1 MVMVTGDKEPG
12 MSSSGQ
18 GSDQLEMSP
27 GHKSLQPPV
36 TREPVLSHGAVSR
49 IINTRLCHLLSPHSD
64 PIVPGPGEI

>member
-1 MVMVTGDKEPG
+1 MVMVTGDKESG

-27 GHKSLQPPV
+27 GHKMSPDSGDS
-36 TREPVLSHGAVSR
+36 VLSHGAVSS
-49 IINTRLCHLLSPHSD
+49 IINTRLCHLLSPGHSD